1 MATYKHKLK
10 KYFLKSYFLPCKGKS
25 LPVSFFATGK
35 EKSKITMRKTI
46 KTKKC
51 RGRE

>member
-25 LPVSFFATGK
+25 LPVSFFATGV
-35 EKSKITMRKTI
+35 KIMVAKV
-46 KTKKC
+46 KF
-51 RGRE
+51 